1 MLAPL
6 PVSFLLLA
14 IEFVFRF
21 HRLMQNRDRREEAT
35 SVA

>member
-1 MLAPL
+1 L
-6 PVSFLLLA
+6 PISFALLA

-21 HRLMQNRDRREEAT
+21 HRLLQSRDRREEAT